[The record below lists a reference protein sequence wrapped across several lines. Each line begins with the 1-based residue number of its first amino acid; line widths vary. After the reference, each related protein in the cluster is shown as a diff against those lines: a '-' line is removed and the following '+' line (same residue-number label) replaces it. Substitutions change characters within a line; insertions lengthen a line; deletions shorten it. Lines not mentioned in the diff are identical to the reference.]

1 MLRKYMGGG
10 EEKMDKQKKAQAA
23 ETLRTAMMALSGY
36 VFCFSFSLRS
46 IHYNVSHLIAL

>member
-1 MLRKYMGGG
+1 MLRKYIGGG

-36 VFCFSFSLRS
+36 VFLLLMFIKKHSL
-46 IHYNVSHLIAL
+46 